1 MAFGSGG
8 IFGVGLGGSIE
19 KLFYLPEAHTDF
31 ILAVI
36 GEEMGF
42 IGVALTV
49 TAFGWL
55 VLRMIMIGNQAARLE
70 RYFSSLVAYGVS
82 VWIGVQSL
90 INMGVNVGL
99 LPTKGLTLPLL
110 SFGGSGLM
118 MNCLA
123 IGVLF
128 RIDYENRVLMRGMS
142 L

>member
-1 MAFGSGG
+1 
-8 IFGVGLGGSIE
+8 
-19 KLFYLPEAHTDF
+19 
-31 ILAVI
+31 
-36 GEEMGF
+36 MGF
-42 IGVALTV
+42 VGVALTV
-49 TAFGWL
+49 AAFGWL

-128 RIDYENRVLMRGMS
+128 RIDYENRILMKGMS

>member
-1 MAFGSGG
+1 
-8 IFGVGLGGSIE
+8 
-19 KLFYLPEAHTDF
+19 
-31 ILAVI
+31 
-36 GEEMGF
+36 
-42 IGVALTV
+42 
-49 TAFGWL
+49 
-55 VLRMIMIGNQAARLE
+55 
-70 RYFSSLVAYGVS
+70 LVAYGVS